1 VNLTKATIA
10 KLALGSKS
18 ERIVFDDTLPG
29 LGLRLREGGSKTWI
43 YQYAIG
49 TKQRRLTLGKLSA
62 LEPAKAREI
71 ASDIH
76 ARIRLGEDPA
86 ATKAESRMRISE
98 TFGAAIGPYL
108 AWQRGRVRA
117 STLRHIERHLTTNLA
132 PLHDLHIAKIDRR
145 AIAQQLTRLSV
156 NSPVQANRTRSSLAR
171 FFRWAAGEG
180 LVENNPVLFTNRN
193 AEKPRE
199 RTLNDIELA
208 TVWRVLPEDDFGD
221 ILRLLILTGQREREI
236 SDLRWDEIDFER
248 NVIVLPPPRTKNGR
262 RHSIPMAPMVRSIL
276 EARPQNGRSFVFGRG
291 ENGFSG
297 WSKSKRRLDETIK
310 IPPWRIH
317 DLRRSCATGLSEAG
331 VFPHIVESILNHV
344 SGTRSGVAGLYN
356 KAAHENE
363 KALAL
368 TRWSQHVAAIVGRDS
383 NVTPLRGV
391 S

>member
-1 VNLTKATIA
+1 MKLTKATIA
-10 KLALGSKS
+10 KLDLQGKS
-18 ERIVFDDTLPG
+18 ELIAFDDALPG
-29 LGLRLREGGSKTWI
+29 LGLRLREGGSRTWV

-49 TKQRRLTLGKLSA
+49 SKQRRLTLGKLSA

-71 ASDIH
+71 ASDLH
-76 ARIRLGEDPA
+76 ARVRLGEDPA
-86 ATKAESRMRISE
+86 ATKAESRTRTSE

-117 STLRHIERHLTTNLA
+117 STLRHIERHLVVNLA
-132 PLHDLHIAKIDRR
+132 PLHDLHIAKIERR
-145 AIAQQLTRLSV
+145 AIAQQLARLSV

-199 RTLNDIELA
+199 RALTDAELA
-208 TVWRVLPEDDFGD
+208 TVWNALPNDDFGD
-221 ILRLLILTGQREREI
+221 ILKLLILTGQREREI

-248 NVIVLPPPRTKNGR
+248 NAIVLPPERTKNGR
-262 RHSIPMAPMVRSIL
+262 RHSIPMSSMVRAIL
-276 EARPQNGRSFVFGRG
+276 EARPQNGREFIFGRG
-291 ENGFSG
+291 ANGFSG
-297 WSKSKRRLDETIK
+297 WSKSKRRLDETLK

-317 DLRRSCATGLSEAG
+317 DLRRTCATGLAELD

-356 KAAHENE
+356 KATHESA
-363 KALAL
+363 KASALAQ
-368 TRWSQHVAAIVGRDS
+368 WADHVAAVVGQA
-383 NVTPLRGV
+383 P
-391 S
+391 

>member
-1 VNLTKATIA
+1 MKLTKATIT
-10 KLALGSKS
+10 KLDLQGKQ
-18 ERIVFDDTLPG
+18 ERIAFDDTLPG

-71 ASDIH
+71 ASDLH

-86 ATKAESRMRISE
+86 ATKAESRTRTSE
-98 TFGAAIGPYL
+98 TLGAAIGPYL

-132 PLHDLHIAKIDRR
+132 PLHDLHIAKVDRR

-180 LVENNPVLFTNRN
+180 LVETNPVLFTNRN
-193 AEKPRE
+193 AEKQRE
-199 RTLNDIELA
+199 RTLTDAELA
-208 TVWRVLPEDDFGD
+208 TVWKALPEDDFGT
-221 ILRLLILTGQREREI
+221 ILKLLILTGQREREI
-236 SDLRWDEIDFER
+236 SDLRWDEIDFDR
-248 NVIVLPPPRTKNGR
+248 NVIVLPPSRTKNAR
-262 RHSIPMAPMVRSIL
+262 RHSIPMAPMVRNIL
-276 EARPQNGRSFVFGRG
+276 EARLQNGRGLVFGRG

-317 DLRRSCATGLSEAG
+317 DLRRTCSTGLAELG

-356 KAAHENE
+356 KATHEGA
-363 KALAL
+363 KATALAQ
-368 TRWSQHVAAIVGRDS
+368 WADHIAAIVEG
-383 NVTPLRGV
+383 
-391 S
+391 